1 MSHTHTHTYTT
12 NTTTTNNNMI
22 INSIPAQNPSL
33 HSFPSELGEHS
44 NPYTSLKGP
53 AQLGPGLPLQ
63 LYSPLFSPCIPY
75 FHPAGLLSV
84 TGRRSTLPSVSG
96 LCTGCFPCLGSFP
109 TLSLANACLF
119 CIAWLESHFLREP
132 FSEPQIYL
140 LVRCSH
146 STLYSF
152 ITYLAE
158 LTIKYLF
165 V

>member
-1 MSHTHTHTYTT
+1 MSDTHTT
-12 NTTTTNNNMI
+12 NITTTIINNII
-22 INSIPAQNPSL
+22 INSVSTQNPSL
-33 HSFPSELGEHS
+33 LSFPSELGEHS
-44 NPYTSLKGP
+44 NPYTGLKGP

-63 LYSPLFSPCIPY
+63 LYSLPFSPCTSY
-75 FHPAGLLSV
+75 FHPAGLLTV

-96 LCTGCFPCLGSFP
+96 LCTGYFPCLGSFP
-109 TLSLANACLF
+109 TLSLANSSLF

-132 FSEPQIYL
+132 FSEPQICL
-140 LVRCSH
+140 LVRCFH

-158 LTIKYLF
+158 LMIKYLF